1 MSRSAKIDQVLSLD
15 SSLQPLLAKMREIR
29 SLNDHCN
36 EFLPAELA
44 RRVRASNLRDG
55 RLVLLAANA
64 AAAAKLRLLA
74 PSLSEF
80 LSRQG
85 AKVNAV
91 SVRVQPREINE
102 AAREAP
108 TPRSLS
114 EVGFATLSALYESL
128 RDSPA
133 RDAVKAF
140 LDHEQRSAGRRRSG
154 RKTREETA
162 T

>member
-29 SLNDHCN
+29 SLNERCN
-36 EFLPAELA
+36 EFLPTELA

-80 LSRQG
+80 LCRQG
-85 AKVNAV
+85 AKVNSV
-91 SVRVQPREINE
+91 SVRVQPREVNE
-102 AAREAP
+102 AATERP
-108 TPRSLS
+108 TPRVLS
-114 EVGFATLSALYESL
+114 EAGFATLSALYESL

-133 RDAVKAF
+133 RHAIKAF
-140 LDHEQRSAGRRRSG
+140 LDHERRSKGRRAASR
-154 RKTREETA
+154 TIREDTA